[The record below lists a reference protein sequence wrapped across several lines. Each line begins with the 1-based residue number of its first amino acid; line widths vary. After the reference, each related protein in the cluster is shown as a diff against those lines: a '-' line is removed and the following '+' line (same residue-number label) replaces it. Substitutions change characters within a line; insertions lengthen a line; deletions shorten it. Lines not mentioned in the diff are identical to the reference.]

1 MNDKYYVVI
10 LRNAKDGYIKSVNV
24 VPSLESYLGEV
35 RAFVHNN
42 PTNALAMFA
51 EDWEIAYKT
60 LDLGSPDWVED
71 IETIPLS
78 SWKTTWKPTAKD
90 GE

>member
-1 MNDKYYVVI
+1 MNNKYYIVI

-42 PTNALAMFA
+42 PTNALAMFPD
-51 EDWEIAYKT
+51 DWQIAYKLVDIGT
-60 LDLGSPDWVED
+60 SHWLED
-71 IETIPLS
+71 ADFISFAAWQTP
-78 SWKTTWKPTAKD
+78 AKD

>member
-1 MNDKYYVVI
+1 MNNKYYLVI
-10 LRNAKDGYIKSVNV
+10 LRNTKDGFIKSVNV

-42 PTNALAMFA
+42 PSNALALFA
-51 EDWEIAYKT
+51 EDWEIVSQAIDIYSPNF
-60 LDLGSPDWVED
+60 LDGAD
-71 IETIPLS
+71 IIPIS
-78 SWKTTWKPTAKD
+78 SWKVTVKE